1 MCIITFTIMPNC
13 FPRDMIYIHSGS
25 VLQDSTAFWTY
36 SILRLF
42 TFCPSDNCVV
52 GSHLVFNLHFPGYKK
67 GWTYFH
73 GSIDHLELLSCELL
87 VQTSFHFFQN
97 CLVFFKNVFYGF
109 FIWPNLL
116 LVIFI
121 TNKFPTLWIIFS
133 LKYLSINVSTLF
145 LCRQN

>member
-13 FPRDMIYIHSGS
+13 FPRDTIYIHSGS

-36 SILRLF
+36 SILTLF

-52 GSHLVFNLHFPGYKK
+52 GSNLVFNLHFPGYKRLNIFSWIHWPS
-67 GWTYFH
+67 GIT
-73 GSIDHLELLSCELL
+73 LLWITCSNL
-87 VQTSFHFFQN
+87 FPFFQN
-97 CLVFFKNVFYGF
+97 CFVFFKNVFYGF
-109 FIWPNLL
+109 FIWPSLL

-133 LKYLSINVSTLF
+133 LEYLSINVNT
-145 LCRQN
+145 